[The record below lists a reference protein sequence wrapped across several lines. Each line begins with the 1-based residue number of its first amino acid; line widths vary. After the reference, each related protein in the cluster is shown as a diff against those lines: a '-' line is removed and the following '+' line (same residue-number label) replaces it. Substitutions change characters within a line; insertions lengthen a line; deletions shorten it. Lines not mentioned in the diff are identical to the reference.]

1 MSLTRLLN
9 QGRLTRH
16 KTSRKEIAN
25 LIKLARRDIKDAKLK
40 GLSLDRKFAC
50 AYNAVLQLAT
60 ILLYCKGYKPKG
72 IGHHITVFEA
82 MKEILGKDYYELAD
96 YFDSCRAKRNITDY
110 DYAGGISEQE
120 TEELIKEAESLLKT
134 IFRWLEMN
142 YSDFI

>member
-1 MSLTRLLN
+1 M
-9 QGRLTRH
+9 
-16 KTSRKEIAN
+16 
-25 LIKLARRDIKDAKLK
+25 IKLARRDIKDAKLK